1 MMLGAWCQTKR
12 KKKEGERKHRTERL
26 LSGLDPS
33 VGEEDQMQLPPWLHV
48 VKPAVPGGR
57 RDGEQPGSLR
67 RAQIIKSSDCRAGH
81 IKKLIGLHVA
91 PCCGHP
97 WAKSC
102 LDASRQLRQI
112 VWLKIRL
119 EHCQCPCLEAPLK
132 NEGTCVWE
140 PRLGRELLMN
150 NVPAFVARTHSSFQL
165 LEKTKPL
172 KPEFTTFHWSSIWLE
187 LQDASPQAKFVSV
200 KICFLLKKLFKMW
213 NLKSSKNS
221 RQYVQLQNWLALN
234 QVYHKQKAELTIFI
248 LTALGWLKFGAR
260 INNFF
265 PHSLQE
271 NTWHGLGVLSNVLTP
286 FLAISCLH

>member
-1 MMLGAWCQTKR
+1 MYNDGISIIDASANHLGSSEDQLIIGIVNTQLLVQSFCHLTLPFSPPHKWCWGHGAKR
-12 KKKEGERKHRTERL
+12 SGKKKKERKKGKEKPWTERL
-26 LSGLDPS
+26 LSGPDPH
-33 VGEEDQMQLPPWLHV
+33 VGEEDQMQLPPWQHV
-48 VKPAVPGGR
+48 VKPVVPEGR

-150 NVPAFVARTHSSFQL
+150 NVPALVARTHSSFQL

-200 KICFLLKKLFKMW
+200 KICFLLK
-213 NLKSSKNS
+213 
-221 RQYVQLQNWLALN
+221 
-234 QVYHKQKAELTIFI
+234 
-248 LTALGWLKFGAR
+248 
-260 INNFF
+260 
-265 PHSLQE
+265 
-271 NTWHGLGVLSNVLTP
+271 
-286 FLAISCLH
+286 